1 MARELE
7 STLPEEPSLKLE
19 QWPCIATQRMQR
31 RTHLFKGHGNEHIT
45 ALTSVN
51 SSNFLSSCDD
61 GTVRAW
67 SPSTGK
73 ELIRMDGFECMWE
86 FVCVHDFDVEA
97 SEVQDGYELEW

>member
-19 QWPCIATQRMQR
+19 QWPRIATQQMQCR
-31 RTHLFKGHGNEHIT
+31 VHLFKGHRNKHIT

-61 GTVRAW
+61 STVRAW

-73 ELIRMDGFECMWE
+73 ELFRMDGFECMWE
-86 FVCVHDFDVEA
+86 FVCVHDFDVKA
-97 SEVQDGYELEW
+97 LEVQDGYKLEW